1 MVRHRI
7 FSIPIDYDPM
17 DPARTVKVIESFPD
31 GTWIQYANFDVLK
44 LLIKNLEKNPSVKN
58 LDIEI

>member
-7 FSIPIDYDPM
+7 FSVPIDYDPM

-31 GTWIQYANFDVLK
+31 GSWVQYANFDVIK
-44 LLIKNLEKNPSVKN
+44 SLIKQLEKAPGIKN
-58 LDIEI
+58 LDIE